1 MSQNISK
8 NLALAALECGA
19 LSLNTKNPFRWA
31 SGYFMPVYNDNR
43 LLLGSANNRK
53 LVSQGLA
60 ELCKEIKPD
69 LISGCATAGIAPALG
84 LADLLSLPFGYVRS
98 QAKEHGRKQLVE
110 GAAVEGKKVVVV
122 EDLISTGGSS
132 LKVVEILREA
142 KAEVLT
148 CISIFSYGFSKASD
162 AFQQANCPT
171 ASILSLNQL
180 LEAAHEI
187 GTVSQDEIESIKLWQ
202 QKPFE
207 WGEINGFSAEGKNK
221 A

>member
-1 MSQNISK
+1 MSK
-8 NLALAALECGA
+8 NVSKKLALAALECGA
-19 LSLNTKNPFRWA
+19 LSLNTKSPFRWA

-43 LLLGSANNRK
+43 LLLGSPDNRK
-53 LVSQGLA
+53 LVSEGLA
-60 ELCKEIKPD
+60 ELCEGMNPN

-98 QAKEHGRKQLVE
+98 KAKEHGRKQLIE
-110 GAAVEGKKVVVV
+110 GTAAEGKKVIVV

-162 AFQQANCPT
+162 AFEQANCPT
-171 ASILSLNQL
+171 ASILSLDQL

-187 GTVSQDEIESIKLWQ
+187 GAVGQGEIESIKLWQ

-207 WGEINGFSAEGKNK
+207 WGEINGFPAEVNN
-221 A
+221 

>member
-1 MSQNISK
+1 MSKNISK
-8 NLALAALECGA
+8 KLALAALECGA
-19 LSLNTKNPFRWA
+19 LSLNTKSPFRWA

-43 LLLGSANNRK
+43 LLLGSPDNRK
-53 LVSQGLA
+53 LVSEGLA
-60 ELCKEIKPD
+60 ELCEGMKPN

-98 QAKEHGRKQLVE
+98 KAKEHGRKQLIE
-110 GAAVEGKKVVVV
+110 GTAAVGKKVIVV

-187 GTVSQDEIESIKLWQ
+187 GAVGQEEIESIKLWQ

-207 WGEINGFSAEGKNK
+207 WGEINGFTAEVNN
-221 A
+221 